1 MYTSQNQDTQ
11 LNLQQMQQIQQMQE
25 MQRIQQLQYQQMHQ
39 IQQMQQIQYQQA
51 HTLAGVPGGVS
62 QYQDYNVDQGTEDP
76 SYSQKETIQFQEQQ
90 SYPQPNSIGTVA
102 STAGNSEPHLTKRAR
117 RRMQMQTK
125 FAKLNQQF
133 VADKDVHYRDSL
145 IQLQYKLSTLQSGEN
160 PEHLEKIRDL
170 EEWRDCELIR
180 LRLAEEYQ
188 VEFLNKSFKQEYDET
203 VANTTEIVNMVKNK
217 LQESLIN
224 KIKQLKEDKA
234 LIDIVTSSKST
245 GVGPSSRS
253 RNNIISDNGF
263 DSPVTSLFNTN
274 GDFTDGDGTN
284 NGNTSGFDTNNSNFF
299 FAGERRSRRK
309 RNQDSGVLHE
319 SNVSNSN
326 EDSYDSGT
334 AATSSSRKRTK
345 TSSNNGSSSNESA
358 PKILTENSVLNEF
371 LYGSNFASRKEK
383 MSSKHTNKST
393 PQCPPLKPEEINED
407 LLMLRNFT

>member
-1 MYTSQNQDTQ
+1 M
-11 LNLQQMQQIQQMQE
+11 QQMQQLQQMQE
-25 MQRIQQLQYQQMHQ
+25 MQRLQQLQYHQLQQ
-39 IQQMQQIQYQQA
+39 IQQMQQIQYQQT
-51 HTLAGVPGGVS
+51 HTPPTFQGRIL
-62 QYQDYNVDQGTEDP
+62 QYKDYSADQGADDSTH
-76 SYSQKETIQFQEQQ
+76 SQKDMMKYQEQPSFTQ
-90 SYPQPNSIGTVA
+90 LNSVGHVSTPN
-102 STAGNSEPHLTKRAR
+102 NSEPHLTKRAR
-117 RRMQMQTK
+117 RRIQMQTK
-125 FAKLNQQF
+125 FSKLNQQF
-133 VADKDVHYRDSL
+133 VADKDVHYRDAL

-160 PEHLEKIRDL
+160 PEHLERIRDL

-203 VANTTEIVNMVKNK
+203 VANTTEIVDMVKKK

-253 RNNIISDNGF
+253 RNNLISDNGF
-263 DSPVTSLFNTN
+263 DSSVNSLFNN
-274 GDFTDGDGTN
+274 GEFTDGDGTN

-309 RNQDSGVLHE
+309 RNHDNGLLHE

-326 EDSYDSGT
+326 DDSYDSGT
-334 AATSSSRKRTK
+334 AATNSSRKRAK
-345 TSSNNGSSSNESA
+345 TGGNNGFSSNESA
-358 PKILTENSVLNEF
+358 PKIVTESSVLNEF

-383 MSSKHTNKST
+383 LNSKYTSKST
-393 PQCPPLKPEEINED
+393 PQCPSLKPEEINED
-407 LLMLRNFT
+407 LMLLRSFR